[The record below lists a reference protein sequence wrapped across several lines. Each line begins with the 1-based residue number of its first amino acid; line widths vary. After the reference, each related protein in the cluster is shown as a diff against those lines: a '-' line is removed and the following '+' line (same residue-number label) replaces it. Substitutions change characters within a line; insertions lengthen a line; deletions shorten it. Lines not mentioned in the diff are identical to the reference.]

1 MEIATRIGTA
11 NITRVNIVLATTI
24 IVTINST
31 KIIVIITS
39 IVTTSVDYRLLGCIL
54 LSYQDT
60 ASILA
65 GSRGSLRPLPKSN
78 WRRKLNPCGCV

>member
-1 MEIATRIGTA
+1 MTVSIIC
-11 NITRVNIVLATTI
+11 TI

-65 GSRGSLRPLPKSN
+65 GSRSSLRPLPKSN
-78 WRRKLNPCGCV
+78 R